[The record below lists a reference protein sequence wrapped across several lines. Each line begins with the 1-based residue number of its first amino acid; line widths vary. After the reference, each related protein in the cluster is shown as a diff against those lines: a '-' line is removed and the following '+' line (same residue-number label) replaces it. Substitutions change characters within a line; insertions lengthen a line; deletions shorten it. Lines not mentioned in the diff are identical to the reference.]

1 MTDFG
6 QMAVISIRLAVA
18 MILGG
23 LLGYERERQSK
34 AAGLRTYM
42 LVAIGSALFTI
53 VPFLVDPVNSEMG
66 QIVKGIAAGVGF
78 LGAGAIM
85 KRGEKDVEGI
95 TTAAGIWMTAAA
107 GLSVG
112 AGHIW
117 PAVIGVILA
126 LAVFS
131 LSRLMTDEE

>member
-53 VPFLVDPVNSEMG
+53 VPFLVDPANSEMG

-78 LGAGAIM
+78 LGELG
-85 KRGEKDVEGI
+85 
-95 TTAAGIWMTAAA
+95 
-107 GLSVG
+107 S
-112 AGHIW
+112 
-117 PAVIGVILA
+117 
-126 LAVFS
+126 
-131 LSRLMTDEE
+131 

>member
-53 VPFLVDPVNSEMG
+53 VPFLVDPANSEMG